1 MTERDAKI
9 AELVQQARAGQEQAI
24 MKLLN
29 EYRNLFRSISRKYQ
43 DMKVEHKDLYQQIYQ
58 EFIILLKEYHPETG
72 IFFGHYVKKFL
83 RYRVDRHLKE
93 LTPIPVSASCTY
105 AEPSILP
112 LQYVYDEQGERLSR
126 LLKNLPDQER
136 NMLNAKFWQGKSE
149 VEIASESGKTQQS
162 INRLKK
168 NVMARLKQSLAGPKL
183 QGIYKSIKLSELEFR
198 NPALEDSAGKPS
210 LEIITLYRSIR
221 EIGLLHPVVVQLN
234 PENNRY
240 QVICGNRR
248 AIAARW
254 LNPEK
259 EIHTVVYEGL
269 DFSQRLSLYLA
280 ENFCRKDLKS
290 IEIGLVC
297 SYLKNNAHMC
307 HEQISRLLKISP
319 KSIQRCLRLLKLS
332 QPVMKALI
340 DGRIEFWDALL
351 LGKVD
356 DAVQSELLN
365 EVITNNLTTRQ
376 IKERVR
382 DITSKNKSSQN
393 IRLPQGVRL
402 KRLSS
407 HIWELQINYYS
418 DKSKLVSILRRLLE
432 IIKYYRNFPNLN
444 PLPRWERG
452 TDEKQKCI

>member
-9 AELVQQARAGQEQAI
+9 AELVQQAKAGQEQAV

-29 EYRNLFRSISRKYQ
+29 EYRNLFRSIIRKYQ
-43 DMKVEHKDLYQQIYQ
+43 GTHVEYKDLYQQIYQ
-58 EFIILLKEYHPETG
+58 EFIVLLKEYHPDTG
-72 IFFGHYVKKFL
+72 VFFGHYIKKFL
-83 RYRVDRHLKE
+83 CYRVGRHLKE
-93 LTPIPVSASCTY
+93 LNPISVNAGCTY

-112 LQYVYDEQGERLSR
+112 LQYVYDEQREKLSR
-126 LLKNLPDQER
+126 LLENLPDQER
-136 NMLNAKFWQGKSE
+136 KILNAKFWQGKSE
-149 VEIASESGKTQQS
+149 VEIATESGKTQQS
-162 INRLKK
+162 VNKLKK
-168 NVMARLKQSLAGPKL
+168 NVMARLRQSLSGPKL
-183 QGIYKSIKLSELEFR
+183 QGIYKGIKLSELEFR

-248 AIAARW
+248 VIAARW

-259 EIHTVVYEGL
+259 EIQAVVYEGL
-269 DFSQRLSLYLA
+269 DFRQRLSLYLA
-280 ENFCRKDLKS
+280 ENLCRKDLKH
-290 IEIGLVC
+290 IEIGLIC
-297 SYLKNNAHMC
+297 SYLKNKTHMS
-307 HEQISRLLKISP
+307 HEQLSKVLRTSP
-319 KSIQRCLRLLKLS
+319 KSIQRHLRLLKFS
-332 QPVMKALI
+332 PRIKEALI
-340 DGRIEFWDALL
+340 DGRIELWDALL

-356 DAVQSELLN
+356 DAVQSELLD

-376 IKERVR
+376 LKERVR

-407 HIWELQINYYS
+407 HIWELQINHYS
-418 DKSKLVSILRRLLE
+418 DKSKLVSILRQLLK
-432 IIKYYRNFPNLN
+432 IIKRIEDIRTVPF
-444 PLPRWERG
+444 
-452 TDEKQKCI
+452 TDEAK